1 MSKIFCSD
9 SSCAKA
15 TTYEAMKPKFCS
27 HCGQPF
33 DAAFKVTAVVGR
45 PPTQHLEEYP
55 RPIDAG
61 FKPSPQAHPQQKPP
75 AHRQIPN
82 YYQRPAARQQFNEY
96 GEPIEDESYE
106 VPTHFEIKA
115 SIVGQ
120 TKKMSF
126 GDLANMPIDNQG
138 GDRMKGSHTDANK
151 ILADA
156 RQSMSKQ
163 AISDVDGE

>member
-1 MSKIFCSD
+1 MPKLFCSD

-15 TTYEAMKPKFCS
+15 TTYDAMKPKFCS

-33 DAAFKVTAVVGR
+33 DAAFKASAINT
-45 PPTQHLEEYP
+45 PPRQRLEEYP
-55 RPIDAG
+55 RPMDTG
-61 FKPSPQAHPQQKPP
+61 FKPSPQAHPQPKAPYT
-75 AHRQIPN
+75 RQIPN
-82 YYQRPAARQQFNEY
+82 YYQRPAARQQYNEY

-106 VPTHFEIKA
+106 VPMHFEIKA

-126 GDLANMPIDNQG
+126 GDLANMPIDSHG
-138 GDRMKGSHTDANK
+138 GDRMRGSHTDVNK

-163 AISDVDGE
+163 AISDIDGE